1 MAANTSNVAN
11 HILRDSNV
19 VARTANKP
27 NVTPVSMTSMRWT
40 YRFDVSHALITTL
53 DMSSSPRRF
62 PTTSSL
68 HQMVDTDTRVVYT
81 VLRHEPA
88 TPASPTRSPS
98 PGNVADEIKRTVEK
112 HVEDYLSTRAASY
125 ELDSPTTVPP
135 ALVAT
140 SVSTSSSSTRKVI
153 YWLTLLGGL
162 CGSVNNIWNVFLLLR
177 RVGLTRTVR
186 AMGSYCGWKK

>member
-1 MAANTSNVAN
+1 MFPITS
-11 HILRDSNV
+11 SG
-19 VARTANKP
+19 ARIWSHTQQTNKP
-27 NVTPVSMTSMRWT
+27 NVTPAYMTSMRWT

-53 DMSSSPRRF
+53 DMSAKPPRL

-68 HQMVDTDTRVVYT
+68 HQMVDTDTRVAYT

-88 TPASPTRSPS
+88 SPSPTRAPS
-98 PGNVADEIKRTVEK
+98 PGSVANEIKRTVEK
-112 HVEDYLSTRAASY
+112 HVEDYLSTRAASQK
-125 ELDSPTTVPP
+125 LDSPTIILP

-140 SVSTSSSSTRKVI
+140 SVSTSSSPPRKFI

-186 AMGSYCGWKK
+186 AMGSYWGWKK